1 MNIVKMYM
9 YVYSHT
15 SHTHHNSLVVTFMY
29 PVDRKM
35 PYCLLGMASLFL
47 LVIGMA
53 CRREKTHARSECRAA
68 VCMWCLLS
76 PHLSADKVS
85 DKAVQVPPCHDR
97 TIPVLVG
104 EVIQLR
110 LIANTK
116 RVWEVDSCRIKLGCN
131 IRHVVLCIVVCAKC
145 AVVWEGCVWSC
156 VSSCWENVPDAHHP
170 QVTIEGWG
178 GGGVIKDKFS
188 RLWSV
193 G

>member
-1 MNIVKMYM
+1 MYQ
-9 YVYSHT
+9 VNCIHQNLPLCTVENSVDWKT
-15 SHTHHNSLVVTFMY
+15 S
-29 PVDRKM
+29 
-35 PYCLLGMASLFL
+35 YCLLGMASLFL

-68 VCMWCLLS
+68 VCMWCLPS

-116 RVWEVDSCRIKLGCN
+116 CVWEVDYCCIKLGCN
-131 IRHVVLCIVVCAKC
+131 IRHVVLCIVVCSKC

-188 RLWSV
+188 R
-193 G
+193 